1 MTTNAELGSPEWKE
15 QFNKRAAALAAASP
29 ARQPTRQEPSA
40 DEGQSDYPA
49 VAITPY
55 GSAPVGIHRGPAFEL
70 AKRPALGRRSPPHV
84 DRVDESAFTHL
95 RVEVLDAD
103 AVFALDPGLEE
114 GQVVRLVCSITEPL
128 TVARDG
134 VEVLRLA
141 PVDKGSAPDVYDVS
155 LAVLDAIV
163 AAIGI
168 EDNGETSELL
178 AEDARAS
185 VRGVLRGLPSTTF
198 ALRAKCD
205 EARRRQA
212 ADIARAHGLDPA
224 EVEQLTG
231 VSCTPGAR
239 RLLKVKADRWR
250 AIEEERRRAQ
260 ERVEAQ
266 AAEHAR
272 IAAEAA
278 APNAKTLGA
287 LGLIGFR
294 VSPAIGMTSARNP
307 RDGGGN
313 EISLPIELA
322 GGTFRAWTYE
332 DGSEVHIV
340 SAPPGIAF
348 DVECPSGGHFV
359 GLASSTVIP
368 APSGTISAIAQRDSM
383 SDGPWSLVQ
392 ALRRRQPDYL
402 RISGPVGRFSLK
414 GIDRAKELVEEHA
427 KALYMM
433 PHGRSWRRYWLI
445 EALIRGCRVPAVR
458 AAKMLWQAVLEA
470 HAREWPSSFEV
481 PSLKGGKKPETG
493 AHEPGM
499 VQSFGPDG
507 DRVRFPHKRTVT
519 REVPRIEATGTAM
532 QKDAIERACLRAEVS
547 GDMEPGILIG
557 DVEKQEKALSEASV
571 VGSSPVESKARK
583 HSK

>member
-1 MTTNAELGSPEWKE
+1 MTNPGLGSDEWRE
-15 QFNKRAAALAAASP
+15 NFTKRAEALAAASP
-29 ARQPTRQEPSA
+29 VRQPKRADPPAEASESGYPS
-40 DEGQSDYPA
+40 

-70 AKRPALGRRSPPHV
+70 AKRPALGRRSAPHV
-84 DRVDESAFTHL
+84 DRVDESAFTHV

-250 AIEEERRRAQ
+250 AIEEDRRRAKEQ
-260 ERVEAQ
+260 AEAQ
-266 AAEHAR
+266 AVEHAR
-272 IAAEAA
+272 LVAA
-278 APNAKTLGA
+278 AQAPNTKTCAELGILAFKNHARDRHDQRAK
-287 LGLIGFR
+287 
-294 VSPAIGMTSARNP
+294 PA
-307 RDGGGN
+307 
-313 EISLPIELA
+313 
-322 GGTFRAWTYE
+322 
-332 DGSEVHIV
+332 
-340 SAPPGIAF
+340 
-348 DVECPSGGHFV
+348 
-359 GLASSTVIP
+359 
-368 APSGTISAIAQRDSM
+368 
-383 SDGPWSLVQ
+383 
-392 ALRRRQPDYL
+392 RRRRRRHRPAA
-402 RISGPVGRFSLK
+402 RTRRR
-414 GIDRAKELVEEHA
+414 DRARLGRRGRRRD
-427 KALYMM
+427 
-433 PHGRSWRRYWLI
+433 PHL
-445 EALIRGCRVPAVR
+445 RGA
-458 AAKMLWQAVLEA
+458 
-470 HAREWPSSFEV
+470 
-481 PSLKGGKKPETG
+481 
-493 AHEPGM
+493 
-499 VQSFGPDG
+499 
-507 DRVRFPHKRTVT
+507 
-519 REVPRIEATGTAM
+519 
-532 QKDAIERACLRAEVS
+532 
-547 GDMEPGILIG
+547 
-557 DVEKQEKALSEASV
+557 
-571 VGSSPVESKARK
+571 
-583 HSK
+583 